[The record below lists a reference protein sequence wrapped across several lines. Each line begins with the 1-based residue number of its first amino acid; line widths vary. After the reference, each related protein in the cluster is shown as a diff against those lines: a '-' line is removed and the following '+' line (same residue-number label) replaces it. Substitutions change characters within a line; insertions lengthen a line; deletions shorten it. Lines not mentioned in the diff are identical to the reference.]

1 MDRVRQTIIVISLAV
16 TVLAVVAVL
25 MLVPAKRESQT
36 SDEAVYL
43 TSGLSYW
50 KTGDFRL
57 NNEHPPLLKELLSL
71 PLDWRGARFAPA
83 APDWRGASQWDI
95 APQVLFENIV
105 SGQELLFLGR
115 AVNVVLTLGLIIL
128 AAAWSRKLWGW
139 RGAALTFG
147 LMAFEPNVL
156 ANGHLAT
163 TDIGYTLAVLGS
175 LFVFTQWLE
184 RPSGSRLLLAVGVFG
199 LALLTRFNA
208 VVLVVL
214 FPLVSVAARPKSSGL
229 NSVRW
234 RSVLIAVGVMA
245 LVSLILIWAAYG
257 FEVRP
262 LTAVQD
268 QAAIEALGGHPTM
281 VRFLERTPLP
291 AMSYLSGFFKQYLHN
306 AGGQWAYLFGRAS
319 DHGWWYYFPAAMLV
333 KMTLASLLLALL
345 GTLAALRAKG
355 VRSQPWLRALGLALI
370 VLTATA
376 MLSHLNIGVRY
387 VLPSITLLM
396 LLAGGAASILSQRR
410 WGMALL
416 LVLVLGHTLSVVRYW
431 PHLLPYANEAFGGP
445 RQLRQYLI
453 DANLDW
459 GQDLPLIREYL
470 AKRGITDYRFQ
481 SFSTAP
487 AQAYGL
493 VEQPIPTDQ
502 EVASAPFRGVV
513 VIGISYLYYPTM
525 HFRWLKAIKPTAVL
539 GYSTY
544 VYDLR

>member
-1 MDRVRQTIIVISLAV
+1 MDRVRQTIIVISAAV
-16 TVLAVVAVL
+16 TVLAVTAVL

-71 PLDWRGARFAPA
+71 PLLWRGARFAPA
-83 APDWRGASQWDI
+83 APDWNGASQWDV
-95 APQVLFENIV
+95 APKVLFENV
-105 SGQELLFLGR
+105 VPGQELLFLGR
-115 AVNVVLTLGLIIL
+115 TVNVLLTLGLIVF

-175 LFVFTQWLE
+175 VFTFVRFLE
-184 RPSGSRLLLAVGVFG
+184 HPAKWKLLLAAGVFG

-214 FPLVSVAARPKSSGL
+214 LLLVFVAVRSKRPWSA
-229 NSVRW
+229 SVRW
-234 RSVLIAVGVMA
+234 RSVLIAVGVFGM
-245 LVSLILIWAAYG
+245 VSFMLIWAAYG

-262 LTAVQD
+262 LTGVQD
-268 QAAIEALGGHPTM
+268 QAAIEVLRGNPSVVNVLA
-281 VRFLERTPLP
+281 RTPLP
-291 AMSYLSGFFKQYLHN
+291 AMSFLSGFLKQYLHN
-306 AGGQWAYLFGRAS
+306 AGGQWAYLFGRVA

-333 KMTLASLLLALL
+333 KMTFASMLLAAL
-345 GTLAALRAKG
+345 GTVAALRARG
-355 VRSQPWLRALGLALI
+355 VRSSPWWRALGLALI

-387 VLPSITLLM
+387 VLPSITLLTV
-396 LLAGGAASILSQRR
+396 LAGGAATLLSQRQ
-410 WGMALL
+410 WGRALVV
-416 LVLVLGHTLSVVRYW
+416 VLVLGHIFSAVRYW

-445 RQLRQYLI
+445 RQLHQYLI

-459 GQDLPLIREYL
+459 GQDLPLVREYL

-481 SFSTAP
+481 SFTTAP
-487 AQAYGL
+487 AQPYGL
-493 VEQPIPTDQ
+493 VEKPVPTDQ
-502 EVASAPFRGVV
+502 EVASAPFRGVI
-513 VIGISYLYYPTM
+513 VIGVSILYYPTTQYE
-525 HFRWLKAIKPTAVL
+525 WLKRLQPTAVL
-539 GYSTY
+539 GDSIY